1 MVRLFGGAAS
11 MMPQSRFNEE
21 EGVMLMGTQ
30 SMAQG
35 SPVATPG
42 ADRRDD
48 VGGRALSGEMQMVTP
63 KGESGDIFL
72 RR

>member
-1 MVRLFGGAAS
+1 
-11 MMPQSRFNEE
+11 
-21 EGVMLMGTQ
+21 MLTGTQ

-42 ADRRDD
+42 ADQRDG